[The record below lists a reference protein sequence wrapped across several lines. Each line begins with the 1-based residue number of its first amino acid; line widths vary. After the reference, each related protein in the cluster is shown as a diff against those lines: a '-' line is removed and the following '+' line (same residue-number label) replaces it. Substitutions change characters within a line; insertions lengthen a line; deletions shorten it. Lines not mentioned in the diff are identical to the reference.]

1 MIKCTFLGDIMCKA
15 ELIDAFDNNNK
26 YDFSPMFAK
35 MKNIFSQSD
44 FVMGNLE
51 TPISFDNSG
60 LTDET
65 FRFNSPHEFAEAVKD
80 SGINAVATANNHCLD
95 RGIGGVYST
104 VKSLDQIGLIH
115 TGCLSQDRDSAVVT
129 VGKNLKLGL
138 LSYTYGTNAFSNHEY
153 LSFKERKSVN
163 LFQNQELSNPI
174 DRYCYNHQSHLLCR
188 VYNKMIKCIWPEQFT
203 RPVYEHREFDFLK
216 KRDLRK
222 QIQKIKKQ
230 GADIVIMYM
239 HAGGQ
244 YNDSPTTYTKELAN
258 WLIKNGVDIVV
269 GSHEHVVHGG
279 DFSCKNQG
287 KLITYSLGN
296 FDGIAGVYAQP
307 MDKMAEY
314 SIAWHIYF
322 NEEKKNPV
330 IAKTSYSVLKCI
342 ETQNKQ
348 IQTVPVYDL
357 LMDSKISEEKVQL
370 WKDMQQIAQTFS
382 GTSISDIGPKEE
394 YEI

>member
-15 ELIDAFDNNNK
+15 ELIDAFDNNHK
-26 YDFSPMFAK
+26 YDFSPMFAR
-35 MKNIFSQSD
+35 MKHIFSQSD

-95 RGIGGVYST
+95 RGIGGIYST
-104 VKSLDQIGLIH
+104 VKSLDRIGLIH

-163 LFQNQELSNPI
+163 LFQDQELSNPI